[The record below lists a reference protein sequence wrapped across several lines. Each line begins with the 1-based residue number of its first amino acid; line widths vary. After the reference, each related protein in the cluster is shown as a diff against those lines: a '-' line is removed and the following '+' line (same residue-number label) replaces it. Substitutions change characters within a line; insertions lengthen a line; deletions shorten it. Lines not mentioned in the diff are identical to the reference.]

1 MLSSN
6 KVSLVVDLVSS
17 LMLVVMVLRRLFH
30 LQSLAVFVV
39 AEKGEED
46 LS

>member
-1 MLSSN
+1 MFLSN
-6 KVSLVVDLVSS
+6 KASLVVGWVSS
-17 LMLVVMVLRRLFH
+17 LMLVVMILRRLIR